1 MIIRSNIYEKSNYII
16 FRDQSIMNIQNV
28 YILEDRGILYIN
40 GADAKEF
47 LQNLISNDINK
58 VNDDN
63 SCFASLL
70 TPQGKFL
77 FAFIIVKHK
86 AGYFIDCEKSQT
98 EALFKQLSTYK
109 LRSKV
114 EIMNLSNEFVIA
126 AFSHE
131 KFLKF
136 EGAKDQPGNTI
147 KYREDPILLDPRN
160 KDLGARLI
168 INLEKLY
175 LSLKKLELKDSPITE
190 YYELSHELGIA
201 QKEMNKLQNK
211 LFGIECNFEELNGI
225 DFKKGCYVG
234 QENTARIKLKN
245 KLSKRLLAIQLI
257 SGKLIEGASIYAN
270 DIEIG
275 KVLIN
280 DEFPFALIKY
290 LDENFKK
297 DTELKSENAVL
308 RIKIPNWI

>member
-1 MIIRSNIYEKSNYII
+1 
-16 FRDQSIMNIQNV
+16 MNIQNV

-40 GADAKEF
+40 GTDAKEF

-58 VNDDN
+58 VSETN

-77 FAFIIVKHK
+77 FAFIISKHK
-86 AGYFIDCEKSQT
+86 SGYFLDCEKSQ
-98 EALFKQLSTYK
+98 ENALFKQLSTYK
-109 LRSKV
+109 LRSNV
-114 EIMNLSNEFVIA
+114 EIMNLGNEFVVA
-126 AFSHE
+126 AFNRE

-136 EGAKDQPGNTI
+136 EGAKDEPGNTI
-147 KYREDPILLDPRN
+147 KYREDSILLDPRN

-175 LSLKKLELKDSPITE
+175 LSLKKLELKDSKADQ
-190 YYELSHELGIA
+190 YYKLSHELGIA
-201 QKEMNKLQNK
+201 QKNMNMLQNK
-211 LFGIECNFEELNGI
+211 LFGIECNFEELNAI

-245 KLSKRLLAIQLI
+245 KISKRLLPIQLI
-257 SGKLIEGASIYAN
+257 SGKLNEDAPIYTNNA
-270 DIEIG
+270 EIG

-280 DEFPFALIKY
+280 GEYPFALVKY
-290 LDENFKK
+290 LDDNFKEES
-297 DTELKSENAVL
+297 ELKSENAVL
-308 RIKIPNWI
+308 RIKMPSWIK